1 MSSAKYLGRS
11 PSVIS
16 RDTFAEDR
24 GEREPAWFD
33 DFVSNLEKNSTK
45 AKKNDHSMVDQINS
59 ILGNKSKYSNVEEAV
74 LDMQKRTGLFD
85 FLNSKRASDQNNL
98 QEVPAIFTKIPAMKT
113 FIDNYVGDRPGTSVE
128 SVVHDLL
135 RIKSIKNQL
144 PEKDDVSDEVRRYIN
159 DKIREKDS
167 FHPKSNSE
175 DLQLGKL
182 DLHMDDN
189 TTKDNDPFGGCEP
202 NKDGGGK

>member
-1 MSSAKYLGRS
+1 MSSVKYSGRS
-11 PSVIS
+11 SSLIS
-16 RDTFAEDR
+16 RDPHSVDR

-45 AKKNDHSMVDQINS
+45 AKKNDYSMIEQITN
-59 ILGNKSKYSNVEEAV
+59 ILGNKSKYSSVEEAV
-74 LDMQKRTGLFD
+74 LDMQKRTGLLD
-85 FLNSKRASDQNNL
+85 FLNNKRASADQNNL
-98 QEVPAIFTKIPAMKT
+98 SEIPAIFEQIPAMKM

-135 RIKSIKNQL
+135 RIKSIKSQI
-144 PEKDDVSDEVRRYIN
+144 PEKDDVSEDVRRYIN
-159 DKIREKDS
+159 DKIKEKDS

-182 DLHMDDN
+182 DLEMDDN

-202 NKDGGGK
+202 NKE